1 MEVFVKNMNNIKRI
15 NLKQVEESFKQVDDE
30 NISTLGMSLINELK
44 FMKQTLTQL
53 KKEIKTKGVVTE
65 MDQGKYT
72 IERANPAITSYNT
85 MVKNYNSTIKQI
97 YELLSS
103 SNATPED
110 NFEDDDLM

>member
-1 MEVFVKNMNNIKRI
+1 MNNLKRI
-15 NLKQVEESFKQVDDE
+15 NLKQVEESFKMIDDE
-30 NISTLGMSLINELK
+30 NISTLGLSLINELK
-44 FMKQTLTQL
+44 FMKQTLKEL
-53 KKEIKTKGVVTE
+53 KKEIKTKGVVTP
-65 MDQGKYT
+65 MDQGKYI

-103 SNATPED
+103 SNVATED